1 MSVIELL
8 DRTHVA
14 PVGMVGRRGA
24 GNDVGVEVVHAG
36 LAARGEVRRDVA
48 AHVVLGVRGLLIL
61 GERIEQRVRVGDV
74 VAHRSEERIRV
85 VGQAFGRRRLL
96 LEFADHVGM
105 VRVDVDHAELVGL
118 LKRLADACHGE
129 LRTRFDV
136 LLDHRSPCGRRG
148 RRRR

>member
-1 MSVIELL
+1 MTLELKSYTPASPREAKYGAMS
-8 DRTHVA
+8 
-14 PVGMVGRRGA
+14 P
-24 GNDVGVEVVHAG
+24 
-36 LAARGEVRRDVA
+36 
-48 AHVVLGVRGLLIL
+48 AHVVLGVRGLLVL

-96 LEFADHVGM
+96 LEFADHVGV
-105 VRVDVDHAELVGL
+105 VRVNVDHAELVGL

-136 LLDHRSPCGRRG
+136 LLDHLAEVHAVDVV